1 MRPPLEVNHAET
13 GVTAV
18 YDRHSY
24 DAEKRPALDFWGKR
38 VEPREQAG
46 CEGADVPA
54 AYVTPHLH
62 GSSVV
67 LRNIQHSLQTF
78 A

>member
-24 DAEKRPALDFWGKR
+24 DAEKRAALDFWGKR
-38 VEPREQAG
+38 VEPIIANKQDAK
-46 CEGADVPA
+46 
-54 AYVTPHLH
+54 
-62 GSSVV
+62 V
-67 LRNIQHSLQTF
+67 LMFRPRT
-78 A
+78 